1 MWWWLARRWPALLRA
16 QRVRQQWPESEVL
29 WQVPRPGRVQLP
41 VPSPVGR
48 CGRVGWGFRS
58 KEHLGPNNAITDVP
72 GVEVGQVTHV
82 SGDGPLKIGT
92 GPVRTGVTVVLP
104 RGRASADSVYGGFF
118 DLNGNGELT
127 GQAYLQD
134 FGVVIGPIGISNTN
148 AIGQVYAGIQ
158 QWTQEKFKLAATPV
172 VAETWDGRLNDIGG
186 FHVQPADAIAAIEAA
201 RTGPVAEGNVGGG
214 TGMVCF
220 GFKGGIGT
228 ASRKVSIEG
237 KDYVV
242 GVLVQCNTG
251 DRETLR
257 IAGAPVGPELAT
269 TWLPCY
275 DPALSAAD
283 KQPKCKA
290 EAGGGGVGSSGAV
303 ARRST
308 GKADAAGAA
317 AGNFAGTGD
326 AARGATR
333 GSADNA
339 DVARGAV
346 GEAAGADAVGH
357 APPDVGSIIIVVAT
371 NAPLLPVQLN
381 RIARRAALGMGRLGS
396 YAGNQSG
403 DLMMSF
409 TTAGAAADDPDQ
421 QHPSAITPL
430 ASDRLDPLFK
440 AVVEATEESVVNALV
455 AAQTMTGADGY
466 RFYGLPH
473 TQLRAILKRYGRLE
487 GGHAP

>member
-1 MWWWLARRWPALLRA
+1 MRGLTVVVRGVVAAVLCCAAAAAGAAAPGGAPADRALRA
-16 QRVRQQWPESEVL
+16 RGL
-29 WQVPRPGRVQLP
+29 GVPFEGTP
-41 VPSPVGR
+41 
-48 CGRVGWGFRS
+48 
-58 KEHLGPNNAITDVP
+58 GPNNAITDVP

-257 IAGAPVGPELAT
+257 IAGAPVGPELAS

-275 DPALSAAD
+275 DAALSVPD
-283 KQPKCKA
+283 KQPKCKTEA
-290 EAGGGGVGSSGAV
+290 AGGSVRDSAGN
-303 ARRST
+303 
-308 GKADAAGAA
+308 ADAAGEVAR
-317 AGNFAGTGD
+317 NFAGTADEAGKAVRGSAGNVD
-326 AARGATR
+326 IARGA
-333 GSADNA
+333 
-339 DVARGAV
+339 AV
-346 GEAAGADAVGH
+346 RAAAADAAGH

-409 TTAGAAADDPDQ
+409 TTSSAAADDPDQ